1 MKQRDAPRRT
11 TSRRPGRGRNPD
23 QSQRPAERGPT
34 LAARAA
40 PALRERNR
48 PRRPDPGAALLLEAH
63 CGRDPPLREAASH
76 LVDLTVEP
84 LRHAKPVA
92 DVSRRTGGRDRVA
105 DARMASAPKF
115 PSRSGPSVDRRGR
128 PRTVACRW
136 PRCGPPPRR
145 EPAWRAEGT
154 RTDRAVAAASR
165 AYTRQ
170 KRRRRLQTRGF
181 RHWRQ
186 TALASRG
193 AHRTPCELIV

>member
-1 MKQRDAPRRT
+1 VLRAGD
-11 TSRRPGRGRNPD
+11 PGAGGTLISHKGP
-23 QSQRPAERGPT
+23 QSEAQPLPRGPP
-34 LAARAA
+34 